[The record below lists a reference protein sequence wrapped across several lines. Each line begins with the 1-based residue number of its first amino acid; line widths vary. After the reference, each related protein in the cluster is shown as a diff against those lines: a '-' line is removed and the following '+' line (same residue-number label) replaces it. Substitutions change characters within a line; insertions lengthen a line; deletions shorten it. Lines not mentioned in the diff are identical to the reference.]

1 MTNVIANEVT
11 LKNKFDTLNTLE
23 AQGAWLGKKYRSI
36 VNSDRKAITEF
47 DLPLGNVMV
56 ALREEGGKQIKKARL
71 QDCGIDK
78 ILKQRRSDAEFLA
91 RNWSHPVMQELVASG
106 RFSSTQ
112 TLLRE
117 FKKLTADEKQPVVK
131 TAEQL
136 VEELFKGME
145 KFDISQADLQA
156 ALVAK
161 LASAPATEAVDTQA
175 EAA

>member
-1 MTNVIANEVT
+1 MQNPVT
-11 LKNKFDTLNTLE
+11 LKDKFDGLNTLE
-23 AQGAWLGKKYRSI
+23 DKGHWLGKKYRSI

-47 DLPLGNVMV
+47 DLPLGYLMLD
-56 ALREEGGKQIKKARL
+56 LRAEGGKQIKKARL

-91 RNWSHPVMQELVASG
+91 RNWNHPVMQELVASG

-117 FKKLTADEKQPVVK
+117 FKKLTNDKQPVVK

-136 VEELFKGME
+136 VEELFKGMD

-161 LASAPATEAVDTQA
+161 LASTPATEAVDTQA

>member
-1 MTNVIANEVT
+1 MSEAIT
-11 LKNKFDTLNTLE
+11 LKTDFGSLNTLE
-23 AQGAWLGKKYRSI
+23 SKGQWLGKKYRSI
-36 VNSDRKAITEF
+36 VNSDRKQITEF
-47 DLPLGNVMV
+47 DLPLGFVMID
-56 ALREEGGKQIKKARL
+56 LRAEGGKQIKKARL

-112 TLLRE
+112 TLIRE
-117 FKKLTADEKQPVVK
+117 FKKLTADEKPPVVK

-145 KFDISQADLQA
+145 KFSISPADLEA
-156 ALVAK
+156 ALAAK
-161 LASAPATEAVDTQA
+161 LAPVSADEDTQQ

>member
-1 MTNVIANEVT
+1 MAVT
-11 LKNKFDTLNTLE
+11 LKSDFASLNTLE
-23 AQGAWLGKKYRSI
+23 DKGNWLGKKFRSI

-47 DLPLGNVMV
+47 DLPLGQLLMT
-56 ALREEGGKQIKKARL
+56 LRAESGDGKQISRTRL
-71 QDCGIDK
+71 RDCGIANIDRR
-78 ILKQRRSDAEFLA
+78 RRSESEELA
-91 RNWSHPVMQELVASG
+91 RNWDNPVVQELVASK
-106 RFSSTQ
+106 RFSSAV

-117 FKKLTADEKQPVVK
+117 FKKLTAEDKAPVVK

-161 LASAPATEAVDTQA
+161 LAPAAQPVDTQR

>member
-1 MTNVIANEVT
+1 MSNSIT
-11 LKNKFDTLNTLE
+11 LKSDFGSLNTLE
-23 AQGAWLGKKYRSI
+23 DKGHWLGKKYRSI

-56 ALREEGGKQIKKARL
+56 ALREEGGKQITKGRL
-71 QDCGIDK
+71 QDCGIANVA
-78 ILKQRRSDAEFLA
+78 KQRRSEAEFLA
-91 RNWSHPVMQELVASG
+91 RNWSNPVMQELVESK
-106 RFSSTQ
+106 RFSSVQ

-117 FKKLTADEKQPVVK
+117 FKKLTNDKQPVVK

-136 VEELFKGME
+136 VEELFKGMD

-161 LASAPATEAVDTQA
+161 LAAPATEAVDTQS

>member
-1 MTNVIANEVT
+1 MSNSIN
-11 LKNKFDTLNTLE
+11 LKSDFGSLNTLE
-23 AQGAWLGKKYRSI
+23 DKGHWLGKKYRSI

-56 ALREEGGKQIKKARL
+56 ALREEGGKQITKGRL
-71 QDCGIDK
+71 QDCGIANVA
-78 ILKQRRSDAEFLA
+78 KQRRSEAEFLA
-91 RNWSHPVMQELVASG
+91 RNWDNPVMQELVESK
-106 RFSSTQ
+106 RFSSVQ

-117 FKKLTADEKQPVVK
+117 FKKLTNDKQPVVK

-136 VEELFKGME
+136 VEELFKGMD

>member
-1 MTNVIANEVT
+1 MTNVVANEVT
-11 LKNKFDTLNTLE
+11 LKDKFDTLNTLE

-56 ALREEGGKQIKKARL
+56 ALRQEGGKQITKGRL
-71 QDCGIDK
+71 QDCGIANVA
-78 ILKQRRSDAEFLA
+78 KQRRSEAEFLA
-91 RNWSHPVMQELVASG
+91 RNWSNPVMQELVESK
-106 RFSSTQ
+106 RFSSVQ

-117 FKKLTADEKQPVVK
+117 FKKLTNEKQPVVK

-161 LASAPATEAVDTQA
+161 LASAPATEADNTQS

>member
-1 MTNVIANEVT
+1 MQNPVT
-11 LKNKFDTLNTLE
+11 LKDKFDGLNTLE
-23 AQGAWLGKKYRSI
+23 DKGTWLGKKYRSI

-47 DLPLGNVMV
+47 DLPLGNVMI
-56 ALREEGGKQIKKARL
+56 ALRAENPDSKQLKKARL
-71 QDCGIDK
+71 QDCGIANVA
-78 ILKQRRSDAEFLA
+78 KQRRSDCEKLA
-91 RNWSHPVMQELVASG
+91 RNWNHPVMQELVASK
-106 RFSSTQ
+106 RFSNVQ

-117 FKKLTADEKQPVVK
+117 FFKLTAEEKQPVVK

-161 LASAPATEAVDTQA
+161 LGTCHRGS
-175 EAA
+175 

>member
-1 MTNVIANEVT
+1 MAVT
-11 LKNKFDTLNTLE
+11 LKSDFASLNTLE
-23 AQGAWLGKKYRSI
+23 SKGKWLGKKYRSI
-36 VNSDRKAITEF
+36 VNSDRKQITEF
-47 DLPLGNVMV
+47 DLPLGYLMLD
-56 ALREEGGKQIKKARL
+56 LRAEGGKQIKKARL
-71 QDCGIDK
+71 QDCEIAH
-78 ILKQRRSDAEFLA
+78 IAKQRRSDAEFLA
-91 RNWSHPVMQELVASG
+91 RNWSHPVMQELVASK
-106 RFSSTQ
+106 RFSATA

-117 FKKLTADEKQPVVK
+117 FKKLTNDKQPVVK

-161 LASAPATEAVDTQA
+161 LAPAAQPVDTQR

>member
-1 MTNVIANEVT
+1 MQNPVT
-11 LKNKFDTLNTLE
+11 LKDKFDGLNTLE
-23 AQGAWLGKKYRSI
+23 DKGTWLGKKYRSI

-47 DLPLGNVMV
+47 DLPLGNVML
-56 ALREEGGKQIKKARL
+56 ALREEGGKQITKGRL
-71 QDCGIDK
+71 QDCGIAN
-78 ILKQRRSDAEFLA
+78 IAKQRRSEAEFLA
-91 RNWSHPVMQELVASG
+91 RNWSNPVMQELVESK
-106 RFSSTQ
+106 RFSSVQ

-117 FKKLTADEKQPVVK
+117 FKKLTNEKQPVVK

-136 VEELFKGME
+136 VEELFKGMD

-161 LASAPATEAVDTQA
+161 LAAPAAEAVDTLA

>member
-1 MTNVIANEVT
+1 MSEKIT
-11 LKNKFDTLNTLE
+11 LKTDFGSLNTLE
-23 AQGAWLGKKYRSI
+23 SKGQWLGKKYRSI
-36 VNSDRKAITEF
+36 VNSDRKQITEF
-47 DLPLGNVMV
+47 DLPLGYLMLD
-56 ALREEGGKQIKKARL
+56 LRAEGGKQIKKARF
-71 QDCGIDK
+71 QDCEIDH
-78 ILKQRRSDAEFLA
+78 IAKQRRSDSESLA

-106 RFSSTQ
+106 RFSATQ

-117 FKKLTADEKQPVVK
+117 FKKLTADEKPPVVK

-156 ALVAK
+156 ALTAK
-161 LASAPATEAVDTQA
+161 LAPKAADENTQQ

>member
-1 MTNVIANEVT
+1 MSNSIN
-11 LKNKFDTLNTLE
+11 LKSDFGSLNTLE
-23 AQGAWLGKKYRSI
+23 DKGHWLGKKYRSI

-56 ALREEGGKQIKKARL
+56 ALREEGGKQITKGRL
-71 QDCGIDK
+71 QDCGIANVA
-78 ILKQRRSDAEFLA
+78 KQRRSEAEFLA
-91 RNWSHPVMQELVASG
+91 RNWDNPVMQELVESK
-106 RFSSTQ
+106 RFSSVQ

-117 FKKLTADEKQPVVK
+117 FKKLTNDKQPVVK
-131 TAEQL
+131 TAE
-136 VEELFKGME
+136 ELFKGMD

>member
-1 MTNVIANEVT
+1 MQNPVT
-11 LKNKFDTLNTLE
+11 LKDKFDGLNTLE
-23 AQGAWLGKKYRSI
+23 DKGTWLGKKYRSI

-56 ALREEGGKQIKKARL
+56 ALREEGGKQITKGRL
-71 QDCGIDK
+71 QDCGIAN
-78 ILKQRRSDAEFLA
+78 IAKQRRSEAEFLA
-91 RNWSHPVMQELVASG
+91 RNWSNPVMQELVESK
-106 RFSSTQ
+106 RFSSVQ

-117 FKKLTADEKQPVVK
+117 FKKLTNEKQPVVK

-136 VEELFKGME
+136 VEELFKGMD

-161 LASAPATEAVDTQA
+161 LAAPAAEAVDTQA

>member
-1 MTNVIANEVT
+1 MQNPVT
-11 LKNKFDTLNTLE
+11 LKDKFDTLNTLE
-23 AQGAWLGKKYRSI
+23 DKGHWLGKKYRSI

-56 ALREEGGKQIKKARL
+56 ALREEGGKQITKARL
-71 QDCGIDK
+71 QDCGIANVA
-78 ILKQRRSDAEFLA
+78 KQRRSEAEFLA
-91 RNWSHPVMQELVASG
+91 RNWSNPVMQELVESK
-106 RFSSTQ
+106 RFSSVQ

-117 FKKLTADEKQPVVK
+117 FKKLTNEKQPVVK

-136 VEELFKGME
+136 VEELFKGMD
-145 KFDISQADLQA
+145 KFNISQADLQA

-161 LASAPATEAVDTQA
+161 LAAPAAEAVDTQS

>member
-1 MTNVIANEVT
+1 
-11 LKNKFDTLNTLE
+11 
-23 AQGAWLGKKYRSI
+23 
-36 VNSDRKAITEF
+36 
-47 DLPLGNVMV
+47 
-56 ALREEGGKQIKKARL
+56 
-71 QDCGIDK
+71 
-78 ILKQRRSDAEFLA
+78 
-91 RNWSHPVMQELVASG
+91 MQELVESK
-106 RFSSTQ
+106 RFSSVQ

-117 FKKLTADEKQPVVK
+117 FKKLTNEKQPVVK

-161 LASAPATEAVDTQA
+161 LASAPATEADNTQS